1 VRAIEGYPTYA
12 VSVLPLAILAV
23 VLGLAIG
30 VATGGKVRRVGEIHL
45 RWWGL
50 ALGGLGLQL
59 VPVPPMDGSADRWMA
74 AGLYALSYVV
84 LFVFVMLNVRRPGFA
99 LLGVGFALNALV
111 IGINGG
117 MPVSEHAL
125 RSLAGDRGDAAVA
138 RLESQGGLRHH
149 LATDDDVLRPL
160 GDVIPIPGP
169 VSGVFSIGDLLA
181 LIGATWVIAAATHG
195 ERKAE
200 PSRSEDVPVL
210 DLVGRDGDGQ
220 LPEEVDATQAGSLAS
235 SDGVVSW
242 EAWGGAPLDEMG
254 GASLVD

>member
-1 VRAIEGYPTYA
+1 M
-12 VSVLPLAILAV
+12 LPLAIVAV

-30 VATGGKVRRVGEIHL
+30 LATGGKVRRVGEIHL

-50 ALGGLGLQL
+50 ALAGLGLQL
-59 VPVPPMDGSADRWMA
+59 IPVPSMDGSADRWIA

-84 LFVFVMLNVRRPGFA
+84 LFVFVMMNARRPGFV

-125 RSLAGDRGDAAVA
+125 RSLAGDRADAAVA

-149 LATDDDVLRPL
+149 LATDDDLLRPI

-181 LIGATWVIAAATHG
+181 LVGATWVIAAATHG
-195 ERKAE
+195 AG
-200 PSRSEDVPVL
+200 
-210 DLVGRDGDGQ
+210 GRDGGRGRARGPGRDGR
-220 LPEEVDATQAGSLAS
+220 
-235 SDGVVSW
+235 
-242 EAWGGAPLDEMG
+242 
-254 GASLVD
+254 

>member
-1 VRAIEGYPTYA
+1 
-12 VSVLPLAILAV
+12 VLPLAILAV
-23 VLGLAIG
+23 VLGLGIG
-30 VATGGKVRRVGEIHL
+30 VATGGKIRRVGEIHL

-50 ALGGLGLQL
+50 ALAGLGLQL
-59 VPVPPMDGSADRWMA
+59 VPVPSMEASADRWIA

-84 LFVFVMLNVRRPGFA
+84 LFVFVMLNARRPGFA

-125 RSLAGDRGDAAVA
+125 RSLAGDRADAAVA
-138 RLESQGGLRHH
+138 RLESLGGLRHH
-149 LATDDDVLRPL
+149 LATDDDLLRPI

-195 ERKAE
+195 ERRAE
-200 PSRSEDVPVL
+200 GGEDVAVV
-210 DLVGRDGDGQ
+210 DLVGRDEDGQ
-220 LPEEVDATQAGSLAS
+220 LPEEVDATQAVSLAPS
-235 SDGVVSW
+235 EGVASW
-242 EAWGGAPLDEMG
+242 DAWGGAPLDEMG

>member
-1 VRAIEGYPTYA
+1 VLLLA
-12 VSVLPLAILAV
+12 VIAV

-30 VATGGKVRRVGEIHL
+30 VATGGKIRRVGEIHL

-50 ALGGLGLQL
+50 ALAGLGLQL
-59 VPVPPMDGSADRWMA
+59 VPVPTMEGSADRWMA

-84 LFVFVMLNVRRPGFA
+84 LFVFVMVNARRPGFA

-125 RSLAGDRGDAAVA
+125 RSLAGERADAAVA
-138 RLESQGGLRHH
+138 RLETEGGLRHH
-149 LATDDDVLRPL
+149 LATSEDVLRPI

-181 LIGATWVIAAATHG
+181 LVGATWVIAAATHG
-195 ERKAE
+195 ERAGE
-200 PSRSEDVPVL
+200 VDGQDVTVL
-210 DLVGRDGDGQ
+210 DLVARDDGVSGDGNA
-220 LPEEVDATQAGSLAS
+220 PQAVSLSS
-235 SDGVVSW
+235 SDPVSW

>member
-1 VRAIEGYPTYA
+1 M
-12 VSVLPLAILAV
+12 LLLAIVAV

-30 VATGGKVRRVGEIHL
+30 VATGGKIRRVGEIHL

-50 ALGGLGLQL
+50 ALAGLGLQL
-59 VPVPPMDGSADRWMA
+59 VPVPTMEGSTDRWIA

-84 LFVFVMLNVRRPGFA
+84 LFVFVMLNARRPGFA

-125 RSLAGDRGDAAVA
+125 RSLAGERGDAAVA
-138 RLESQGGLRHH
+138 RLETEGGLRHH
-149 LATDDDVLRPL
+149 LATSEDRLRPI

-169 VSGVFSIGDLLA
+169 VSGVFSVGDLLA

-195 ERKAE
+195 ERAGDVGGHE
-200 PSRSEDVPVL
+200 VTVVDLVARDGGVSEDGNDP
-210 DLVGRDGDGQ
+210 
-220 LPEEVDATQAGSLAS
+220 QAVSLAS
-235 SDGVVSW
+235 SEPVSW